1 MNYKVSV
8 IVPVYNV
15 EKYLDETINSVI
27 NQNIDFEKN
36 VELILVN
43 DGSSD
48 NSEKI
53 CLKYK
58 EKYPNNIKYI
68 YKENSGVSD
77 TRNLGYKESNGKYIM
92 FLDSDDLINNS
103 SLRLTS
109 KFLDKH
115 NEVDFVISRVRFFD
129 AMNKWHY
136 LDFRF
141 KSHKKIVDI
150 NFDIKYC
157 QYHSTGILIRSEALK
172 NVKFDKNVKYGE
184 DMKFMAELLFNNG
197 KFGIE
202 KNSILYYRKRK
213 EETSAVQTQF
223 KNKSYYINTM
233 RDSFKYILDES
244 KKRYGEIPLYFKHFI
259 MNSLC
264 ERLLLKDPEYDVNKV
279 LTDKEFQEYIS
290 CFKSMLEEFDD
301 ELILNQDRLSINH
314 KYYLMKLLHG
324 EKYKIERSLNND
336 KAKFND
342 IEFPLRRSDICKI
355 IDLKKEKNNI
365 IFNMCINDYVFDVD
379 IMCNGEKI
387 NAKPLNKVNKEDAP
401 ESYYDIN
408 FKKLFKDKIY
418 EVSYDINNFKKLEIK
433 SGNNNAV
440 IYVMDEVVKHNALPY
455 LYKKIGK
462 KLIVFKEN
470 EVISKDKFVRIYT
483 LLYKFMNVIYIIKR
497 DGLVMTIKRS
507 KGVLNG

>member
-27 NQNIDFEKN
+27 NQDIDFEKN

-53 CLKYK
+53 CLNYK

-92 FLDSDDLINNS
+92 FLDSDDLINSS

-213 EETSAVQTQF
+213 EETSVVQTQF

-279 LTDKEFQEYIS
+279 LTDKEFKEYIS

-301 ELILNQDRLSINH
+301 DLILNQDRLSINH

-324 EKYKIERSLNND
+324 QKYKIEKSLNID
-336 KAKFND
+336 IASFND
-342 IEFPLRRSDICKI
+342 IDFYIRKSDICKI
-355 IDLKKEKNNI
+355 INFKKDKNDIVFNI
-365 IFNMCINDYVFDVD
+365 CINDYVFDVD
-379 IMCNGEKI
+379 VLVNHEKTKLKQVDRI
-387 NAKPLNKVNKEDAP
+387 DNEDVS
-401 ESYYDIN
+401 ETYYDIN

-418 EVSYDINNFKKLEIK
+418 EVRYNLNDFNSLEIVTD
-433 SGNNNAV
+433 NNRTI
-440 IYVMDEVVKHNALPY
+440 IYVSDEAVKHNALPCI
-455 LYKKIGK
+455 YKKLGK
-462 KLIVFKEN
+462 KLIVFRNN
-470 EVISKDKFVRIYT
+470 EIVAKSKFIRINTIIYKIKNI
-483 LLYKFMNVIYIIKR
+483 LYIVKR
-497 DGLVMTIKRS
+497 DGIKVTIKRL
-507 KGVLNG
+507 KGVVNG